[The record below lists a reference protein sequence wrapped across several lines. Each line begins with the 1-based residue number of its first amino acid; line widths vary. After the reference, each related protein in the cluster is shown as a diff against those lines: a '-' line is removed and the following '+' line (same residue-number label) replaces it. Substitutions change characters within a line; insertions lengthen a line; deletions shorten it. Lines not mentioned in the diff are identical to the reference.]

1 MKLLIFKNI
10 FLRFYRAVFRVS
22 KNSFYV
28 FVSRMHQNWK
38 MLKPESS
45 LSPSSSSELEIIS
58 FLFRRLGQDWFVT
71 RQTNQLWTFLC
82 PWVVAGGDVTRTGDQ
97 ALTTSDPHNDAG
109 DRSELA
115 KIDKIQHRTIGRG
128 RNCAA
133 SGKQR

>member
-10 FLRFYRAVFRVS
+10 FAVLYHKVFRVS

-28 FVSRMHQNWK
+28 FVSRMHQNWTK
-38 MLKPESS
+38 LKPESS

-58 FLFRRLGQDWFVT
+58 FLFRRLGQDWFV
-71 RQTNQLWTFLC
+71 RQTSC
-82 PWVVAGGDVTRTGDQ
+82 GHSSGPWVVAGGDVTRTGDQ